1 VAIEAMTAHSARD
14 CTVLYESLYG
24 RSLRYRALAA
34 HSPAR
39 PGYVARQGTVITGF
53 VTGVEWA
60 PDVVEIDNLL
70 VDPQWQRR
78 GWGSAL
84 LRTLV
89 EGCLGRYRALVSTNS
104 DLHDPGRSGKRDATS
119 FYRRHGFDVV
129 ATTPQTRVLW
139 RSL

>member
-39 PGYVARQGTVITGF
+39 
-53 VTGVEWA
+53 